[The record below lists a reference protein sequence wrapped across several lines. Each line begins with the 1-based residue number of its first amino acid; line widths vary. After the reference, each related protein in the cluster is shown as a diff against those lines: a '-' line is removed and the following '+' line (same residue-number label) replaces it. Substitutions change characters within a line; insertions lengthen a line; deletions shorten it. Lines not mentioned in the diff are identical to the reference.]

1 MEIER
6 KWLTQGWPQ
15 GAEPDHVLQMDQG
28 YIALRPTV
36 RIRREAEGA
45 CVRHVLCFK
54 GQADAEGLARDE
66 IETEISPELFARLAQ
81 FIGRPLIRKEQ
92 RRYRLED
99 GLILEDDYNGELR
112 YTARPIPALQG
123 SGRERVVYLGSF
135 SKLLLP
141 SVRISYMVLPPSLLT
156 RYAPRAR
163 AYNQTSSKVE
173 QLALADY
180 IREGQLERHLRRMR
194 KLYLLK
200 SRQLQESI
208 RKELGKTVPMALLET
223 ALAVVIQVPGAR
235 DIAERAAQKG
245 IRVFPVGEDL
255 LRLGFAGIPLDRI
268 SRGMEELARVM
279 ADRP

>member
-1 MEIER
+1 M
-6 KWLTQGWPQ
+6 
-15 GAEPDHVLQMDQG
+15 
-28 YIALRPTV
+28 
-36 RIRREAEGA
+36 
-45 CVRHVLCFK
+45 
-54 GQADAEGLARDE
+54 
-66 IETEISPELFARLAQ
+66 
-81 FIGRPLIRKEQ
+81 
-92 RRYRLED
+92 
-99 GLILEDDYNGELR
+99 
-112 YTARPIPALQG
+112 
-123 SGRERVVYLGSF
+123 YLGSF

-245 IRVFPVGEDL
+245 IRVFPVGKTCFGWA
-255 LRLGFAGIPLDRI
+255 LRGFLGPDFPGNGRTGPGDGGQTLNAVCGYSKI
-268 SRGMEELARVM
+268 ENK
-279 ADRP
+279 

>member
-1 MEIER
+1 MR
-6 KWLTQGWPQ
+6 LPG
-15 GAEPDHVLQMDQG
+15 DQEG
-28 YIALRPTV
+28 LDLSALEESGVKQVMVSPSAPT
-36 RIRREAEGA
+36 
-45 CVRHVLCFK
+45 
-54 GQADAEGLARDE
+54 GQATAMPPSRR
-66 IETEISPELFARLAQ
+66 FALLQWA
-81 FIGRPLIRKEQ
+81 GEQ
-92 RRYRLED
+92 D

-245 IRVFPVGEDL
+245 IRVFPVGKTCFGWA
-255 LRLGFAGIPLDRI
+255 LRGFLGPDFPGNGRTGPGDGGQTLNAVCGYSKI
-268 SRGMEELARVM
+268 ENK
-279 ADRP
+279 